1 LDGECRVCQSI
12 IGRCIPAKIL
22 VIPPTLC
29 VAEAVQWLGR
39 IIDSL
44 FPLMMFLNNH
54 QCALPLDQGIVFTQ
68 QHNMMGKTEKRPAT
82 SSVLIYGQTT

>member
-1 LDGECRVCQSI
+1 MYARALFADVFL
-12 IGRCIPAKIL
+12 PKIL

-29 VAEAVQWLGR
+29 VAEAVKWLGR

-44 FPLMMFLNNH
+44 FPLMTFLKNH

-68 QHNMMGKTEKRPAT
+68 NTM
-82 SSVLIYGQTT
+82 